1 MSTVKTI
8 TKNTMALMVT
18 SVVSKAFAFI
28 TLILLARYLGS
39 EDYGKLAFV
48 MALTSFFT
56 VIADFGLSSLIV
68 REVAREKEKAGV
80 YLGTFSVFKMLLAV
94 VVFLALVLISHF
106 GGYDY
111 NTEILVLVFGIY
123 TILLSYSTFFISFFR
138 AFEKMEY
145 ETLIRSIE
153 KVLLIALTVV
163 FIYLN
168 RQLLDLAIPYLASS
182 VIAAVLAFFFV
193 LRKISTPKVLFNKKF
208 LMNTLKEALPF
219 ALTSIFVV
227 IYFKTDTVMLSLMV
241 GDRAVGIYNAAHNLI
256 DGLIFLVPYPL
267 SMALYPI
274 MSRYAVNSIE
284 KLRKIYTYGFL
295 ASLLLGLAGVLFVLK
310 FKEEIILLVYG
321 EEYVEAAKVLAV
333 LVWTFLVICV
343 STISSTL
350 LNAVNR
356 QRIVTIGTA
365 IGASLNVVFN
375 YLLIP
380 KYSYVGAAYATLIT
394 ESVGFG
400 IYLYFTVKIFKIWN
414 RTHTQRLR
422 S

>member
-1 MSTVKTI
+1 MSAVRTI
-8 TKNTMALMVT
+8 TKNTLALMVA
-18 SVVSKAFAFI
+18 SVVSKGLAFL

-39 EDYGKLAFV
+39 ENYGKLAFA

-68 REVAREKEKAGV
+68 REVARGKEKAGV
-80 YLGTFSVFKMLLAV
+80 YLGTFSIFKVFLAV

-111 NTEILVLVFGIY
+111 STKILILLFGIY

-138 AFEKMEY
+138 AFERMEY
-145 ETLIRSIE
+145 EALVRSIE
-153 KVLLIALTVV
+153 KVFLLVLTAM

-168 RQLLDLAIPYLASS
+168 KKLVYFAVPYLASS
-182 VIAAVLAFFFV
+182 SVAVLLALFLV
-193 LRKISTPKVLFNKKF
+193 IHKVDKPKF
-208 LMNTLKEALPF
+208 LSDKGFLVETLKESLPF
-219 ALTSIFVV
+219 ALTSIFVIV
-227 IYFKTDTVMLSLMV
+227 YFKTDTVMLSFMI
-241 GDRAVGIYNAAHNLI
+241 GDSAVGIYNAARNLI
-256 DGLIFLVPYPL
+256 EGLIFLIPYPL

-274 MSRYAVNSIE
+274 MSRYALNSIE
-284 KLRKIYTYGFL
+284 ELRKVYIYGFL
-295 ASLLLGLAGVLFVLK
+295 ASLLLGLAGVLFVLSFREK
-310 FKEEIILLVYG
+310 IILLIYG
-321 EEYVEAAKVLAV
+321 SEYLEATKVLAV

-350 LNAVNR
+350 LNAVNK
-356 QRIVTIGTA
+356 QKIVTIGTA

-394 ESVGFG
+394 EGVGFG
-400 IYLYFTVKIFKIWN
+400 IYLYYTMRFL
-414 RTHTQRLR
+414 RLR
-422 S
+422 TP

>member
-8 TKNTMALMVT
+8 TKNTLALMIT

-39 EDYGKLAFV
+39 EEYGKLAFA

-56 VIADFGLSSLIV
+56 VLADFGLSSLVV
-68 REVAREKEKAGV
+68 REVARGKEKAGV
-80 YLGTFSVFKMLLAV
+80 YLGTLSVFKMLLAV
-94 VVFLALVLISHF
+94 VVFLALFLISHL
-106 GGYDY
+106 GSYDY
-111 NTEILVLVFGIY
+111 NTKFLTLIFGIY

-138 AFEKMEY
+138 AFERMEY
-145 ETLIRSIE
+145 ETLIRSVE
-153 KVLLIALTVV
+153 KILLLVLTVV

-168 RQLLDLAIPYLASS
+168 KQLMYFAVPYLTSS
-182 VIAAVLAFFFV
+182 AIAVILALFFV
-193 LRKISTPKVLFNKKF
+193 VNKVSKPMFLSDKKF
-208 LMNTLKEALPF
+208 LVGTLKESLPF

-227 IYFKTDTVMLSLMV
+227 VYFKTDTVMLSVMV

-274 MSRYAVNSIE
+274 MSKYAINSIE

-295 ASLLLGLAGVLFVLK
+295 VSLILGLIGAVFVLK

-321 EEYVEAAKVLAV
+321 EEYVEAVKVLAV

>member
-8 TKNTMALMVT
+8 TKNTLALMIT

-39 EDYGKLAFV
+39 EEYGKLAFA

-56 VIADFGLSSLIV
+56 VLADFGLSSLVV
-68 REVAREKEKAGV
+68 REVARGKEKAGV
-80 YLGTFSVFKMLLAV
+80 YLGTLSVFKMLLAV
-94 VVFLALVLISHF
+94 VVFLALFLISHL
-106 GGYDY
+106 GSYDY
-111 NTEILVLVFGIY
+111 NTKFLTLIFGIY

-138 AFEKMEY
+138 AFERMEY
-145 ETLIRSIE
+145 ETLIRSVE
-153 KVLLIALTVV
+153 KILLLVLTVV

-168 RQLLDLAIPYLASS
+168 KQLMYFAVPYLTSS
-182 VIAAVLAFFFV
+182 AIAVILALFFV
-193 LRKISTPKVLFNKKF
+193 VNKVSKPMFLSDKKF
-208 LMNTLKEALPF
+208 LVGTLKESLPF

-227 IYFKTDTVMLSLMV
+227 VYFKTDTVMLSVMV

-274 MSRYAVNSIE
+274 MSKYAINSIE

-295 ASLLLGLAGVLFVLK
+295 VSLILGLIGAVFVLK

-321 EEYVEAAKVLAV
+321 EEYVEAVKVLAV

-380 KYSYVGAAYATLIT
+380 KYNYVGAAYATLIT

-400 IYLYFTVKIFKIWN
+400 IYSYWIIRFL
-414 RTHTQRLR
+414 RLR
-422 S
+422 NP

>member
-1 MSTVKTI
+1 MSTVKTV
-8 TKNTMALMVT
+8 TKNTLALMIT

-39 EDYGKLAFV
+39 ENYGKLAFA

-68 REVAREKEKAGV
+68 REVAREKEKAGL
-80 YLGTFSVFKMLLAV
+80 YLGTFSVFKVLLAV

-106 GGYDY
+106 GGYEY
-111 NTEILVLVFGIY
+111 NTKFLILIFGIY

-138 AFEKMEY
+138 AFERMEY
-145 ETLIRSIE
+145 ETLIRSVE
-153 KVLLIALTVV
+153 KILLLVLTVV
-163 FIYLN
+163 LIYLN
-168 RQLLDLAIPYLASS
+168 KQFMYFAVPYLISS
-182 VIAAVLAFFFV
+182 AIAVILALFFV
-193 LRKISTPKVLFNKKF
+193 VNKVSKPRF
-208 LMNTLKEALPF
+208 LSDKEFLVETMRESLPF
-219 ALTSIFVV
+219 ALTSIFVIV
-227 IYFKTDTVMLSLMV
+227 YFKTDTVMLSFMV
-241 GDRAVGIYNAAHNLI
+241 GDTAVGIYNAAHNLI
-256 DGLIFLVPYPL
+256 DGLIFLIPYPL

-274 MSRYAVNSIE
+274 MSKYAINSIE
-284 KLRKIYTYGFL
+284 KLRKVYIYGFL
-295 ASLLLGLAGVLFVLK
+295 ASLLLGLAGVLFVLSFREK
-310 FKEEIILLVYG
+310 IILLVYG
-321 EEYVEAAKVLAV
+321 DEYIEAGKVLTV

-350 LNAVNR
+350 LNAVNK

-400 IYLYFTVKIFKIWN
+400 IYLGFIIKFLKN
-414 RTHTQRLR
+414 P